1 MMVAFIRSLPYFFK
15 SAFHFSREINRRIK
29 FKNSSEKYLEVYS
42 EILRR
47 CIFRPFP
54 IQRGLGATILPLSPS
69 LTSLI
74 PPYKISPSSVPRK
87 YSFLREPSGAIG
99 RIDTRTGLW
108 CPPVSPRG
116 MMARKSGFQT
126 RLR

>member
-1 MMVAFIRSLPYFFK
+1 MVAFIRSLPNFFK
-15 SAFHFSREINRRIK
+15 SAFHFFLRIIRRIK
-29 FKNSSEKYLEVYS
+29 FKNNSEKYFEVYS
-42 EILRR
+42 EILR